1 MLSEKELE
9 RGLEIIK
16 RILGV
21 DFSDRPD
28 VKYVVFKYVNHVIC
42 GQSTEMNR
50 KFDSIRDWD
59 FELYYIMRQG
69 GLTDKQAHYQF
80 ELYYIMR
87 QGGLTDK
94 QAHYQL
100 ANGIVDK
107 INEEL
112 KLIEEKKD
120 EK

>member
-50 KFDSIRDWD
+50 KVDSILDWD
-59 FELYYIMRQG
+59 
-69 GLTDKQAHYQF
+69 F

-100 ANGIVDK
+100 ANGIVAK

>member
-69 GLTDKQAHYQF
+69 GLTDKQAHYQ
-80 ELYYIMR
+80 L
-87 QGGLTDK
+87 G
-94 QAHYQL
+94 
-100 ANGIVDK
+100 NGIVDK
-107 INEEL
+107 INGEL

>member
-28 VKYVVFKYVNHVIC
+28 VKYVVFRYVYHVLF
-42 GQSTEMNR
+42 GESTEMNW
-50 KFDSIRDWD
+50 KIDSIRDWD
-59 FELYYIMRQG
+59 YELYYIMRKG
-69 GLTDKQAHYQF
+69 GLTNEQAN
-80 ELYYIMR
+80 
-87 QGGLTDK
+87 
-94 QAHYQL
+94 YQL
-100 ANGIVDK
+100 DNGIVGK

-112 KLIEEKKD
+112 KLIEEKNGR
-120 EK
+120 